1 MTHLFPFFLNKFS
14 QWKSNEHFQI
24 FSPVACQGAFFCK
37 LQMWGSSLAHEN
49 KQNIFPMTR
58 WIEKFAFILVQIE
71 GLLLFSSFS
80 FFLFFLCLS
89 FFLAV
94 FTWTLLPFIAPK
106 KKKKKVE
113 KYKAHCARVTCEP
126 NGEQK
131 FFLYFGSRV
140 AAATCNLWAIWSSG
154 GPLPVRRAGVG
165 FSSALWTWLPR
176 GGESN
181 PASHCTYLQNLISAC
196 QPRGGSRGS
205 RGPPPPTLSPY
216 MDAGVGGP
224 GIKVLLTQ
232 RVVFRIRKFQNQTV
246 CGKNGWKWGIFCGG
260 GERLSVGPLDPRVQ
274 IGTKIAVYIHSN
286 LQQQVPFFAFIHL
299 YIYFSVSSVDGAL
312 GKTAVLVVLELRK
325 TNGLLLPLPQM
336 DFFFWI
342 RHSTSLD
349 SKVSSWCVESVAAQS
364 H

>member
-1 MTHLFPFFLNKFS
+1 MLACISQRKRWFWCQESKWLICFRFFWINS
-14 QWKSNEHFQI
+14 RSG
-24 FSPVACQGAFFCK
+24 SP
-37 LQMWGSSLAHEN
+37 M
-49 KQNIFPMTR
+49 NIF
-58 WIEKFAFILVQIE
+58 KFFHQLHAKVLSSANCKCEAARLLMKTSKTFFQWHDELKNLLSSWSKLKVFFFSAAF
-71 GLLLFSSFS
+71 
-80 FFLFFLCLS
+80 LS
-89 FFLAV
+89 FFFSFV
-94 FTWTLLPFIAPK
+94 FLSFLQFLLERFCLSSRQK

-260 GERLSVGPLDPRVQ
+260 GKGWVLGHLTHVCKLAPKLQCTYTQ
-274 IGTKIAVYIHSN
+274 IYNSRFRS
-286 LQQQVPFFAFIHL
+286 LHL
-299 YIYFSVSSVDGAL
+299 YIY
-312 GKTAVLVVLELRK
+312 
-325 TNGLLLPLPQM
+325 
-336 DFFFWI
+336 I
-342 RHSTSLD
+342 YTSACP
-349 SKVSSWCVESVAAQS
+349 V
-364 H
+364 